1 MNEAV
6 LTIEGPRFPT
16 KSESL
21 IFRILSAEMI
31 NMTTYLESALAR
43 ERGMH
48 HSNRGMVIDY
58 ENWKEDSKPV
68 SQEKVKEVM
77 ENNSSKVKEMISK
90 FILKLKTLEGWV
102 YSLNRAL

>member
-1 MNEAV
+1 MIDPFCSNIMVELRKLAKALNVNHHMNEAV

-58 ENWKEDSKPV
+58 QNWKEDSKPV
-68 SQEKVKEVM
+68 S
-77 ENNSSKVKEMISK
+77 
-90 FILKLKTLEGWV
+90 
-102 YSLNRAL
+102 

>member
-1 MNEAV
+1 MIDPFCSNIIVELRKLAKALNVNHHMNETV

-31 NMTTYLESALAR
+31 NMTTYPESALAR

-48 HSNRGMVIDY
+48 HSNRGMVTDY
-58 ENWKEDSKPV
+58 ESWKEDNKPV
-68 SQEKVKEVM
+68 S
-77 ENNSSKVKEMISK
+77 
-90 FILKLKTLEGWV
+90 
-102 YSLNRAL
+102 